1 MQLSKDLFVKLK
13 ESVSFFSTFSSA
25 ELLALLRL
33 ASSETFKDGDVIF
46 KEKTL
51 GDKMYIIL
59 SGTVR
64 ISKYLGN
71 KKEEVLV
78 NLKPGACFGEM
89 GIIDQSPRSAT
100 ATVDGGNAVMLVVK
114 ETSLS
119 QHNQLLAYKLYKNFS
134 IMLAGRLRETNEKLQ
149 ALSISDSDSKSQ
161 MKEMIKK
168 KTGQG
173 GSLEKANLKG
183 ADLTESFLN
192 SANMESAILVEAKLD
207 GIKCKETNFTKAS
220 FVSSEIT
227 SGTFENSNFKGA
239 NFTAAKFKEVTFNN
253 CNFTDA
259 NYQAADLSNSF
270 IKNGEGE

>member
-1 MQLSKDLFVKLK
+1 MQLSKDLFMKLK
-13 ESVSFFSTFSSA
+13 ESVSFFNTFSSS

-33 ASSETFKDGDVIF
+33 ASSESFKDGDVIF

-71 KKEEVLV
+71 KKEEVLAH
-78 NLKPGACFGEM
+78 LQPGACFGEM

-100 ATVDGGNAVMLVVK
+100 ATVDGGDAVMLVVK

-134 IMLAGRLRETNEKLQ
+134 TMLVGRLRETSEKLQ
-149 ALSISDSDSKSQ
+149 ALAVSDSDSRSQ
-161 MKEMIKK
+161 MKELIKK
-168 KTGQG
+168 KTGAS

-183 ADLTESFLN
+183 ADFTEAFLN
-192 SANMESAILVEAKLD
+192 SSNMKSAILVEAKLSNV
-207 GIKCKETNFTKAS
+207 KCKETNFTKAS
-220 FVSSEIT
+220 FVNAEI
-227 SGTFENSNFKGA
+227 SGGVFEGGNFQEA
-239 NFTAAKFKEVTFNN
+239 DFTAAKFRDVTFNN
-253 CNFTDA
+253 CNFTQA
-259 NYQAADLSNSF
+259 NYQAADLSSAF
-270 IKNGEGE
+270 VKDGEDK